1 MIFDILVQIVISLY
15 HSLCI
20 CLYGIELSAKLIKL
34 MFWSS
39 GKITLRDLKDSRMA
53 TNFFN
58 MCFNFE
64 KYWEF
69 EQDASSKVTMD
80 ILIIEKQV

>member
-1 MIFDILVQIVISLY
+1 
-15 HSLCI
+15 
-20 CLYGIELSAKLIKL
+20 
-34 MFWSS
+34 
-39 GKITLRDLKDSRMA
+39 MA

-69 EQDASSKVTMD
+69 EQDASSKVIVTTY
-80 ILIIEKQV
+80 IEPACNLFPTYN